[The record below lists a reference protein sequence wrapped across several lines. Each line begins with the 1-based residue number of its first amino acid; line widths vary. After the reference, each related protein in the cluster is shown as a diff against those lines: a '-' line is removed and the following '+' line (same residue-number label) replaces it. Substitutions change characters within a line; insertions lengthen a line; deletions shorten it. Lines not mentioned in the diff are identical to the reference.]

1 MKILIIGGA
10 GFIGSHLAA
19 YFINDNEVFI
29 LDNLSTGHRSNVDFI
44 DDAHFIEEDVMHK
57 SFVTEL
63 IKQKQFD
70 IVIHL
75 AAVVSVVETINNPIN
90 SQSINIDSTLN
101 LLEANRQYNAK
112 LKKFIFASSA
122 AVYGNTDELPKQ
134 IETFIDPESPYAIEK
149 YAGEQYAKLY
159 NKLYDLPTTALRFFN
174 VYGPRQDP
182 SSPYSGVLS
191 IMDKKFKNDEP
202 FTFFGDG
209 EQTRDFV
216 YIKDLV
222 QAVAIVIDNEAS
234 NGKIYNLATGT
245 QISLLQIFEKFK
257 LIYNKSISYQF
268 AEPRSGDIKHS
279 CAEIKGLEAL
289 GFKPKY
295 DIVSGLTEY
304 INYSKTDK

>member
-1 MKILIIGGA
+1 MKILITGGA

-191 IMDKKFKNDEP
+191 IMDKKFKNDE
-202 FTFFGDG
+202 
-209 EQTRDFV
+209 V
-216 YIKDLV
+216 Y
-222 QAVAIVIDNEAS
+222 
-234 NGKIYNLATGT
+234 
-245 QISLLQIFEKFK
+245 
-257 LIYNKSISYQF
+257 
-268 AEPRSGDIKHS
+268 
-279 CAEIKGLEAL
+279 
-289 GFKPKY
+289 
-295 DIVSGLTEY
+295 
-304 INYSKTDK
+304 